1 MKIAFLNDTHCGMR
15 NSSDI
20 FIDYQEKF
28 YSKVFFPYLMEHGI
42 KQIIHL
48 GDYYD
53 NRKFI
58 NFKAQNTNRKMFLN
72 VLKQEGIH
80 MDIIPGNHDVFYKN
94 TNELCSLKELL
105 GYYTSNVNIV
115 MKPKVLDYDGCS
127 IALVP
132 WINSENYAESIKFIQ
147 NCKASILGAHFELI
161 GFDMM
166 KGMPNA
172 HGMTTEIFDRFEMVL
187 SGHFHTK
194 SSKGNIHYLGSQ
206 MEFTWADADD
216 PKYFHILDTQ
226 TRELTPVYNPY
237 TLFQKVIYNDEKT
250 DYNSYD
256 VSKLENKFIK
266 IVVSKKKDPYM
277 FDRFIDRINQQN
289 VYELKIAET
298 FDEFVGENIDD
309 ESLLLEDATQ
319 LLESYVDSVDTDLD
333 KVKIKNL
340 MHNLFVEAQN
350 LEIV

>member
-1 MKIAFLNDTHCGMR
+1 MKIAILNDTHAGMR

-20 FIDYQEKF
+20 FIQYQEKF
-28 YSKVFFPYLMEHGI
+28 YSEVFFPYLKEHGI

-53 NRKFI
+53 HRKFI
-58 NFKAQNTNRKMFLN
+58 NFKAQNANRQMFLN
-72 VLKQEGIH
+72 VLKEEGIH

-127 IALVP
+127 IALLP
-132 WINSENYAESIKFIQ
+132 WINSENYVDSINFIKT
-147 NCKASILGAHFELI
+147 CKASILGAHLELV

-166 KGMPNA
+166 KGLPNA
-172 HGMTTEIFDRFEMVL
+172 HGMTTEHFDRFEMVL

-194 SSKGNIHYLGSQ
+194 SSQGNIHYLGSQ

-216 PKYFHILDTQ
+216 PKYFHVLDTE
-226 TRELTPVYNPY
+226 TRELTPVCNPH
-237 TLFQKVIYNDEKT
+237 TIFEKVVYNDEET

-256 VSKLENKFIK
+256 VTRLNDKFIK
-266 IVVSKKKDPYM
+266 VIVAKKKDPYM
-277 FDRFIDRINQQN
+277 FDRFIDKINQQN
-289 VYELKIAET
+289 IYELKIAET
-298 FDEFVGENIDD
+298 FDEFIGENISD
-309 ESLLLEDATQ
+309 EVVSLEDTTQ
-319 LLESYVDSVDTDLD
+319 LLDSYVDAVETDLD
-333 KVKIKNL
+333 KDKIKNL
-340 MHNLFVEAQN
+340 MRNLFVEAQN

>member
-1 MKIAFLNDTHCGMR
+1 MKIAIINDTHAGMR

-20 FIDYQEKF
+20 FIQYQEKF
-28 YSKVFFPYLMEHGI
+28 YSEVFFPYLKEHGI

-53 NRKFI
+53 HRKFI
-58 NFKAQNTNRKMFLN
+58 NFKAQNANRQMFLN
-72 VLKQEGIH
+72 VLKEEGIH

-127 IALVP
+127 IALLP
-132 WINSENYAESIKFIQ
+132 WINSENYVDSINFIKT
-147 NCKASILGAHFELI
+147 CKASILGAHLELV

-166 KGMPNA
+166 KGLPNA
-172 HGMTTEIFDRFEMVL
+172 HGMTTEHFDRFETVL

-194 SSKGNIHYLGSQ
+194 SSQGNIHYLGSQ

-216 PKYFHILDTQ
+216 PKYFHVLDTE
-226 TRELTPVYNPY
+226 TRELTPVCNPH
-237 TLFQKVIYNDEKT
+237 TIFEKVVYNDEET

-256 VSKLENKFIK
+256 VTRLNDKFIK
-266 IVVSKKKDPYM
+266 VIVAKKKDPYM

-298 FDEFVGENIDD
+298 FDEFIGENISD
-309 ESLLLEDATQ
+309 EVVSLEDTTQ
-319 LLESYVDSVDTDLD
+319 LLDSYVDAVETDLD
-333 KVKIKNL
+333 KDKIKNL
-340 MHNLFVEAQN
+340 MRNLFVEAQN

>member
-1 MKIAFLNDTHCGMR
+1 MKIAIINDTHCGMR

-20 FIDYQEKF
+20 FIQYQEKF
-28 YSKVFFPYLMEHGI
+28 YEEVFFPYLKEHGI

-53 NRKFI
+53 HRKFI
-58 NFKAQNTNRKMFLN
+58 NFKAQNANRQMFLN
-72 VLKQEGIH
+72 VLKEEGIH

-127 IALVP
+127 IALLP
-132 WINSENYAESIKFIQ
+132 WINSENYVDSINFIKT
-147 NCKASILGAHFELI
+147 CKASILGAHLELV

-166 KGMPNA
+166 KGLPNA
-172 HGMTTEIFDRFEMVL
+172 HGMTTEHFDRFETVL

-194 SSKGNIHYLGSQ
+194 SSQGNIHYLGSQ

-216 PKYFHILDTQ
+216 PKYFHILDTE
-226 TRELTPVYNPY
+226 TRELTPVHNPH
-237 TLFQKVIYNDEKT
+237 TIFEKVVYNDEET

-256 VSKLENKFIK
+256 VTRLNDKFIK
-266 IVVSKKKDPYM
+266 VIVAKKKDPYM
-277 FDRFIDRINQQN
+277 FDRFIDKINQQN

-298 FDEFVGENIDD
+298 FDEFVGENISD
-309 ESLLLEDATQ
+309 EVVSLEDTTQ
-319 LLESYVDSVDTDLD
+319 LLDSYVDAVETDLD
-333 KVKIKNL
+333 KDKIKNL
-340 MHNLFVEAQN
+340 MRNLFVEAQN

>member
-1 MKIAFLNDTHCGMR
+1 MKIAIINDTHCGMR

-20 FIDYQEKF
+20 FIQYQEKF
-28 YSKVFFPYLMEHGI
+28 YEEVFFPYLKEHGI

-53 NRKFI
+53 HRKFI
-58 NFKAQNTNRKMFLN
+58 NFKAQNANRQMFLN
-72 VLKQEGIH
+72 VLKEEGIH

-127 IALVP
+127 IALLP
-132 WINSENYAESIKFIQ
+132 WINSENYVDSINFIKT
-147 NCKASILGAHFELI
+147 CKASILGAHLELV

-166 KGMPNA
+166 KGLPNA
-172 HGMTTEIFDRFEMVL
+172 HGMTTEHFDRFETVL

-194 SSKGNIHYLGSQ
+194 SSQGNIHYLGSQ

-216 PKYFHILDTQ
+216 PKYFHVLDTE
-226 TRELTPVYNPY
+226 TRELTPVHNPH
-237 TLFQKVIYNDEKT
+237 TIFEKVVYNDEET

-256 VSKLENKFIK
+256 VTRLNDKFIK
-266 IVVSKKKDPYM
+266 VIVAKKKDPYM
-277 FDRFIDRINQQN
+277 FDRFIDKINQQN

-298 FDEFVGENIDD
+298 FDEFVGENISD
-309 ESLLLEDATQ
+309 EVVSLEDTTQ
-319 LLESYVDSVDTDLD
+319 LLDSYVDAVETDLD
-333 KVKIKNL
+333 KDKINNL
-340 MHNLFVEAQN
+340 MRNLFVEAQN